1 MHKGENVG
9 PRSLYNEVPKLEVG
23 GGSGSARED

>member
-23 GGSGSARED
+23 GSGSARED